1 MPPLAPGC
9 PRCPTPVARVGEAG
23 SWSCP
28 DHGAVRPLW
37 RPAEAT
43 YDGFVAHLD
52 QAGTFPTYLPW
63 PLRPGWEV
71 TDFAV
76 VGDER
81 GATATLTCVSGPS
94 ELDGPVDVL
103 LVAEEAGV
111 GLGAR
116 CAGTPGDDAGTGLG
130 EGPPAARLRIGS
142 QPVPLWAVDSW
153 ESSASNGTG
162 GDHAAGDVNGE
173 WDRSVAVGE
182 AAGRWLWLVMRPASA
197 ILLLHEEWQLR
208 DVSGLGMAL
217 VEVPF
222 GGPHT
227 RW

>member
-1 MPPLAPGC
+1 MPQLAPGC

-23 SWSCP
+23 GWSCP
-28 DHGAVRPLW
+28 DHGTVRPLW
-37 RPAEAT
+37 RPAEAS

-52 QAGTFPTYLPW
+52 QADGFPTYLPW
-63 PLRPGWEV
+63 PLSPGWEV

-116 CAGTPGDDAGTGLG
+116 CAGTTGGDPGEEASD
-130 EGPPAARLRIGS
+130 GPSPVRLRIGS
-142 QPVPLWAVDSW
+142 QPVPLWPVASW
-153 ESSASNGTG
+153 GHEL
-162 GDHAAGDVNGE
+162 GDGEHAGE
-173 WDRSVAVGE
+173 WDRSVMIGE
-182 AAGRWLWLVMRPASA
+182 AAGRWLWLVLRPASA

>member
-23 SWSCP
+23 SWACP
-28 DHGAVRPLW
+28 DHGPVRPLW
-37 RPAEAT
+37 QPSEAT

-52 QAGTFPTYLPW
+52 QAGAFPTYLPW
-63 PLRPGWEV
+63 PLSPGWEV

-81 GATATLTCVSGPS
+81 GASATLTCVSGPS

-103 LVAEEAGV
+103 LVAEEVGV

-116 CAGTPGDDAGTGLG
+116 VAGTPGGDPGAGLG
-130 EGPPAARLRIGS
+130 EGPPDARLRIDN
-142 QPVPLWAVDSW
+142 QPMPLWSLSTWTSEHDQAP
-153 ESSASNGTG
+153 G
-162 GDHAAGDVNGE
+162 GRHVERD
-173 WDRSVAVGE
+173 WDRSVLVGE

-222 GGPHT
+222 GGPRT
-227 RW
+227 LW